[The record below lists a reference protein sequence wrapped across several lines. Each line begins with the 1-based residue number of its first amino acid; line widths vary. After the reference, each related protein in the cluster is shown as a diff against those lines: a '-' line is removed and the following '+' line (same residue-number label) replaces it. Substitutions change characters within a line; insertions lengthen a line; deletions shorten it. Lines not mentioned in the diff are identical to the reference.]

1 MKKDRK
7 AGRRRSGRYLS
18 IVSDGARL
26 FWAKGSLDRAAA
38 ISFYALFSLIPLM
51 LIVTAGAGFMLGSKA
66 GLLDRVI
73 SLTRQSLPYL
83 GDLIIGDLKDLA
95 RASSRYGWVGIV
107 FLVWSADLVLAA
119 SSDALAAIFSAEKRF
134 GFIKKKAINFLALLL
149 GILAALLSIS
159 LTAAAIVFRSV
170 RYELFGIDVSYHVIQ
185 SIAFKFI
192 LPFLIVTAIVTVAY
206 RVFSGPALNWRYA
219 FYGAA
224 LFTLLWEVAKQL
236 FTWYVANFP
245 SYNRI
250 YGSLG
255 TLMILLLWIFYS
267 ANLFLFSAAMA
278 RAAYDKR
285 VKKAGK
291 KGDEPALAGRTS

>member
-1 MKKDRK
+1 MKKGRK
-7 AGRRRSGRYLS
+7 AGKRRSGRYLS

-51 LIVTAGAGFMLGSKA
+51 LIVTAGVGFMLGSKA

-83 GDLIIGDLKDLA
+83 GSLVIADLKDLA
-95 RASSRYGWVGIV
+95 HASRGYGWVGVV

-119 SSDALAAIFSAEKRF
+119 SSDALAAIFSAEKRL
-134 GFIKKKAINFLALLL
+134 GFIKKKAINFLALFL
-149 GILAALLSIS
+149 GILAAMLSIS
-159 LTAAAIVFRSV
+159 LTAAAIVFKNV
-170 RYELFGIDVSYHVIQ
+170 RYEIFGIDLSYHVLQ
-185 SIAFKFI
+185 SVAFKFVI
-192 LPFLIVTAIVTVAY
+192 PFMLVTAIVTVAY
-206 RVFSGPALNWRYA
+206 RTFSGPALNWRYA

-224 LFTLLWEVAKQL
+224 LFTLLWELAKQL

-245 SYNRI
+245 SYNKF

-255 TLMILLLWIFYS
+255 ALMILLLWIFYS
-267 ANLFLFSAAMA
+267 ANIFLFSAALA
-278 RAAYDKR
+278 RAAYAKSP
-285 VKKAGK
+285 KKAGK
-291 KGDEPALAGRTS
+291 TGDDGAGQGLFP